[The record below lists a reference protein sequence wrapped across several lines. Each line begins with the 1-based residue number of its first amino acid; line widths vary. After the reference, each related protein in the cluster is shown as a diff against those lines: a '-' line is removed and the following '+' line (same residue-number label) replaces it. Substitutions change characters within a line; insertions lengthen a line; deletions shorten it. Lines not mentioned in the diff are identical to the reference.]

1 MVGVKRT
8 LVAAFLIAACI
19 FIVATKPV
27 TSENEK
33 IINMQKGNVKLSVPS
48 QINYQGYLCNASDTS
63 AYSGTVDMTFRL
75 SDSETDGVV
84 WWVENHTSVEVVK
97 GLFSVNLGE
106 NNAIPAP
113 LFDGSIWWLE
123 IVVDGEVLSPR
134 KKLVSVGYS
143 YRSQIADTSYHSVYV
158 DSVSTPLT
166 LSDSLYGTVLEV
178 ENKWGTPSECQGIKV
193 NSGGIG
199 IAVSNSE
206 WAGVWVGNT
215 ASHAYSMQSA
225 DKCGLYVYDAGWDGV
240 NVVSAGDNGIEVSHA
255 GKNGLFINRA
265 DSSGISVKKAV
276 KHGVYVDSVSYTYGG
291 DGFTVRKAWTAF
303 KALNPLRGMYIH
315 SPEGD
320 GIMINNS
327 GSNAIEINMAGKFGL
342 KIDFPDSNAIQIT
355 NPGGEALHIDNS
367 PKSAIHVENADIY
380 GIQIDN
386 AKEMGIYSHGKKF
399 GAYLTNDTNG
409 IYYPAL
415 VAGNNHGTTSS
426 ERIAT
431 FTATGFEKFYFQG
444 DGNAYAD
451 GGWNTFKKN
460 SKDKYESFSAVET
473 AYKEIID
480 HGKGRLS
487 GGETYIEFNPS
498 FSEFISTDVPVDIT
512 VTPIGSYSGIYIE
525 SYNRNGF
532 YVKSEIGDLNCEF
545 NWIAIGRENGY
556 EERAEV
562 GNIEE
567 ESRKIIEM
575 MEKMKEG

>member
-33 IINMQKGNVKLSVPS
+33 IIDLQKDNVKLSVPS

-75 SDSETDGVV
+75 YDSETDGVV
-84 WWVENHTSVEVVK
+84 WWVENHTGVEVVK

-143 YRSQIADTSYHSVYV
+143 YRSQIADTAYHSVYV
-158 DSVSTPLT
+158 DSISTPLT

-178 ENKWGTPSECQGIKV
+178 ENKWVTPSECQGIKV

-199 IAVSNSE
+199 IAISNSE

-240 NVVSAGDNGIEVSHA
+240 NVVSAGDNGVEIGHV
-255 GKNGLFINRA
+255 GNNGIFINDA
-265 DSSGISVKKAV
+265 DTNAV
-276 KHGVYVDSVSYTYGG
+276 EIEHAS
-291 DGFTVRKAWTAF
+291 W
-303 KALNPLRGMYIH
+303 
-315 SPEGD
+315 
-320 GIMINNS
+320 GIMIDSVDHYGLYIKNSEAGLFAMGTYHGGVFYNNS
-327 GSNAIEINMAGKFGL
+327 SGFSAPTLHAVNYHGSSSNEIIASF
-342 KIDFPDSNAIQIT
+342 SN
-355 NPGGEALHIDNS
+355 
-367 PKSAIHVENADIY
+367 
-380 GIQIDN
+380 
-386 AKEMGIYSHGKKF
+386 
-399 GAYLTNDTNG
+399 
-409 IYYPAL
+409 
-415 VAGNNHGTTSS
+415 SS
-426 ERIAT
+426 
-431 FTATGFEKFYFQG
+431 FLQFYFQG
-444 DGNAYAD
+444 DGNAYAEV
-451 GGWNTFKKN
+451 GWNTFKKN

-473 AYKEIID
+473 AHKEIID

-487 GGETYIEFNPS
+487 GGETYIEFSSS
-498 FSEFISTDVPVDIT
+498 FSEFVSPDVPVEIT
-512 VTPIGSYSGIYIE
+512 VTPVGSYSGIYIQ
-525 SYNRNGF
+525 SYDRNGF
-532 YVKSEIGDLNCEF
+532 YVKSEVGDANCKF
-545 NWIAIGRENGY
+545 NWMAIGREKGH

-562 GNIEE
+562 GNIDE
-567 ESRKIIEM
+567 ESRKIMETIE
-575 MEKMKEG
+575 KRRKGRG

>member
-33 IINMQKGNVKLSVPS
+33 IIDMQKENVKLSVPS

-75 SDSETDGVV
+75 YDSETDGVV

-106 NNAIPAP
+106 NTAIPAP

-143 YRSQIADTSYHSVYV
+143 YRSQIADTAYHSVYV
-158 DSVSTPLT
+158 DSISTPLT

-178 ENKWGTPSECQGIKV
+178 ENKWVTPSECQGIKV

-199 IAVSNSE
+199 IAISNSE

-255 GKNGLFINRA
+255 GNNGIFINEA
-265 DSSGISVKKAV
+265 DTFGMEIEHSLYGIV
-276 KHGVYVDSVSYTYGG
+276 VDSADGYGLYVNGSGYGIDVMGKYYGG
-291 DGFTVRKAWTAF
+291 AF
-303 KALNPLRGMYIH
+303 Y
-315 SPEGD
+315 
-320 GIMINNS
+320 NNNTS
-327 GSNAIEINMAGKFGL
+327 FL
-342 KIDFPDSNAIQIT
+342 
-355 NPGGEALHIDNS
+355 
-367 PKSAIHVENADIY
+367 
-380 GIQIDN
+380 
-386 AKEMGIYSHGKKF
+386 
-399 GAYLTNDTNG
+399 
-409 IYYPAL
+409 YPAL
-415 VAGNNHGTTSS
+415 TARNIYGYSS
-426 ERIAT
+426 DERIAS
-431 FTATGFEKFYFQG
+431 FVASIYERFYFQG

-480 HGKGRLS
+480 HGKGKLS
-487 GGETYIEFNPS
+487 EGETYIEFSPS
-498 FSEFISTDVPVDIT
+498 FSEFVSMDVPVEIT
-512 VTPIGSYSGIYIE
+512 VTPVGSYSGIYIQ
-525 SYNRNGF
+525 SYNINGF

-545 NWIAIGRENGY
+545 NWMAIGREKGY
-556 EERAEV
+556 EERAKV

-575 MEKMKEG
+575 MEKIKKG

>member
-33 IINMQKGNVKLSVPS
+33 IIDLQKENVKLSVPS

-75 SDSETDGVV
+75 YDSETNGVV

-106 NNAIPAP
+106 NNAIPSP

-143 YRSQIADTSYHSVYV
+143 YRSQIADTAYHSVYV
-158 DSVSTPLT
+158 DSISTPLT

-178 ENKWGTPSECQGIKV
+178 ENKWVTPSECQGIKV

-199 IAVSNSE
+199 IAISNSE

-303 KALNPLRGMYIH
+303 KALNPLQGMYIH
-315 SPEGD
+315 SPEGN
-320 GIMINNS
+320 GIMVNNS
-327 GSNAIEINMAGKFGL
+327 GGNAIEINMAGEFGL
-342 KIDFPDSNAIQIT
+342 YM
-355 NPGGEALHIDNS
+355 GHIDS
-367 PKSAIHVENADIY
+367 S
-380 GIQIDN
+380 GIKIDN
-386 AKEMGIYSHGKKF
+386 AGKHGLYV
-399 GAYLTNDTNG
+399 GNVANTGVYISDATVNG
-409 IYYPAL
+409 I
-415 VAGNNHGTTSS
+415 VAYGDYLGGLFSNNASGSTHPGLFVNNNYGTTSNV
-426 ERIAT
+426 RIAN
-431 FTATGFEKFYFQG
+431 FTADYYEKFYFQG

-451 GGWNTFKKN
+451 GGWNTFKMN

-487 GGETYIEFNPS
+487 GGETYIEFSSS
-498 FSEFISTDVPVDIT
+498 FSEFVSPDVPVEIT
-512 VTPIGSYSGIYIE
+512 VTPVGSYSGIYIQ
-525 SYNRNGF
+525 SYDINGF

-545 NWIAIGRENGY
+545 NWMAIGREKGY

-575 MEKMKEG
+575 MEKMKKG